1 MNKISLLFSGRGS
14 NAYSI
19 LKLVI
24 ENKLNFKINKIICNN
39 KDATGIKKIIKLN
52 LDVIIIDKKLY
63 NDNVKYSSDLL
74 SILNPD
80 KDDLLLLCGYMN
92 KISCSI
98 IDAYNGNVVNI
109 HPSLLPKYK
118 GLNTHKKVISNKEL
132 NHGCTTHYVNKDI
145 DCGPI
150 IAQYMI
156 PVENNDDSESIAE
169 KLLDVEHT
177 LFYKTLKMI
186 EESDIKLKNNL
197 VFYKGKALKE
207 PIIFS

>member
-98 IDAYNGNVVNI
+98 MEI
-109 HPSLLPKYK
+109 SLIYTPLCF
-118 GLNTHKKVISNKEL
+118 LNTKVSILIKKSFLIRSLIMVVPHI
-132 NHGCTTHYVNKDI
+132 
-145 DCGPI
+145 
-150 IAQYMI
+150 
-156 PVENNDDSESIAE
+156 
-169 KLLDVEHT
+169 T
-177 LFYKTLKMI
+177 L
-186 EESDIKLKNNL
+186 IKILT
-197 VFYKGKALKE
+197 VDR
-207 PIIFS
+207 